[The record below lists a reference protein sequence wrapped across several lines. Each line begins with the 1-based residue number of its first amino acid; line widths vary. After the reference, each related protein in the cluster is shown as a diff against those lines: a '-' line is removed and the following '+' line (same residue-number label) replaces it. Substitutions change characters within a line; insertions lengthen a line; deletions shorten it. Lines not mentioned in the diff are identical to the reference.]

1 VTELLVFAL
10 DPLGSPKRVDRT
22 MLRGGH
28 EPGARVVRNARL
40 GPLLERG
47 KERVLREVFSE
58 TDIAHYPGK
67 SCYQLRGFDSPDCID
82 RAMGVGGRHDLQSHQ
97 LRALV
102 QGPKTRRYALA
113 GAFPRG
119 F

>member
-1 VTELLVFAL
+1 M
-10 DPLGSPKRVDRT
+10 LGSSHK
-22 MLRGGH
+22 
-28 EPGARVVRNARL
+28 PGAGVVRNARL
-40 GPLLERG
+40 GPPLQRG
-47 KERVLREVFSE
+47 KERVLSEVLSE
-58 TDIAHYPGK
+58 TDIAHYSGK

-102 QGPKTRRYALA
+102 QGPKHRRYALA
-113 GAFPRG
+113 AAFPLESIRTRAP